1 MLIRQLF
8 RYAVVGGMVTAL
20 QAAIYWLLAGVLEW
34 NPQIGNLLGYG
45 AAVVTGYFAHGL
57 FSFPAVGQSRREGS
71 PVIRFLRFWLVSLA
85 SLGLNA
91 LWIWIVVTR
100 MGAPVWAPLPLM
112 VIVTP
117 ALVFGLNRQWVFR

>member
-8 RYAVVGGMVTAL
+8 RYAIVGGAVTAL
-20 QAAIYWLLAGVLEW
+20 QAAIYWLLAGVLGW

-57 FSFPAVGQSRREGS
+57 FSFPAGEGRREAS

-85 SLGLNA
+85 SLALNA

-100 MGAPVWAPLPLM
+100 AGAPVWAPLPLM
-112 VIVTP
+112 VVVTP
-117 ALVFGLNRQWVFR
+117 GLVFLLNRQWVFR